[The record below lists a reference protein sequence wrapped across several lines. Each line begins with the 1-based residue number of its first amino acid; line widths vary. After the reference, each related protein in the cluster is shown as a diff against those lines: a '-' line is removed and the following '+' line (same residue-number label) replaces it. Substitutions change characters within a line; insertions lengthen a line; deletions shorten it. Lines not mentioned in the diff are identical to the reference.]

1 MLQNDTT
8 LQHKHMNPTALDPSR
23 ESRSVGADMSCQH
36 KPGVGDDLGSPGE
49 YSKIIRA
56 VHCIVVTAC
65 ECSLGPSMC
74 YNWRAFPTCGTP
86 RGMGFR
92 VIISSV
98 KMLTRWLL
106 GRHDLHI
113 RFNVMPLL
121 RDMLMAAWHACMR
134 ACVHA

>member
-36 KPGVGDDLGSPGE
+36 KPGVSDDLGSPGE

-65 ECSLGPSMC
+65 ATIGGHSQPV
-74 YNWRAFPTCGTP
+74 AHP
-86 RGMGFR
+86 
-92 VIISSV
+92 V
-98 KMLTRWLL
+98 
-106 GRHDLHI
+106 
-113 RFNVMPLL
+113 
-121 RDMLMAAWHACMR
+121 AWASG
-134 ACVHA
+134 